1 MELLFHYM
9 YINYQRDLAVLPLDQ
24 RVQQANSRTSASSC
38 WCGRRR
44 GGRDPRCWPAASTT
58 TSRRW
63 TQPRGPAGS
72 DARPSC
78 VQGARFRVARGLL
91 DPRLALLRGHTR
103 QREHCSLKLKRLYK
117 YRCYAIAPLRCA
129 HTTAVDDRRSPPVR
143 RAACGLVL
151 SCLIHASC
159 WANAPRWGGRLRC
172 WLAAP
177 LPLPQT
183 WTCCAVQIVTRVPLS
198 LYLGPRL
205 VNVVSLRKRPNSLY
219 LQNKLSPY
227 LDALQHLSPLPPVLR
242 QLLPLRH
249 LQLTQQRLHPS
260 YLLAFHCCFLR
271 HFC

>member
-1 MELLFHYM
+1 MGLGGG
-9 YINYQRDLAVLPLDQ
+9 QWVRAPRALP
-24 RVQQANSRTSASSC
+24 
-38 WCGRRR
+38 
-44 GGRDPRCWPAASTT
+44 
-58 TSRRW
+58 
-63 TQPRGPAGS
+63 
-72 DARPSC
+72 
-78 VQGARFRVARGLL
+78 
-91 DPRLALLRGHTR
+91 
-103 QREHCSLKLKRLYK
+103 
-117 YRCYAIAPLRCA
+117 
-129 HTTAVDDRRSPPVR
+129 PP
-143 RAACGLVL
+143 L